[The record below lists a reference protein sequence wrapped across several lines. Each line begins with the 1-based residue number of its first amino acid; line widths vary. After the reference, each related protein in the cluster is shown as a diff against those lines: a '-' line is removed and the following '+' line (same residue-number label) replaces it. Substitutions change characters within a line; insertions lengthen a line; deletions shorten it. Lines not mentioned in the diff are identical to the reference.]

1 MTPLFR
7 SFLELLVTCRAGIA
21 VPAHTLRGWVAQR
34 MGDPRR
40 LPNPLG
46 HAPNGDL
53 QKLFFT
59 TLVLMTC
66 NNFCFSRESTP
77 ESPFFFLSP
86 TRQGLR
92 VRRVGQINVTEAP

>member
-1 MTPLFR
+1 MTPLYTIVPFV
-7 SFLELLVTCRAGIA
+7 FHTCRAGIA

-46 HAPNGDL
+46 HAPTGDS
-53 QKLFFT
+53 QKLSF
-59 TLVLMTC
+59 L
-66 NNFCFSRESTP
+66 NFCSSRESTP
-77 ESPFFFLSP
+77 ESPFSFLSP